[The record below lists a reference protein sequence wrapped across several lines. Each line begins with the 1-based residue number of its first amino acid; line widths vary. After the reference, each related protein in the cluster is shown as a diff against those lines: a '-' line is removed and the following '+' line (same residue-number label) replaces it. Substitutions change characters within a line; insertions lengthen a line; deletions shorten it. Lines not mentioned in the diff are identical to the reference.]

1 MANAETKKRPGIML
15 YFETIRNCTKR
26 LDFEEKGRLF
36 DAILAYGEDG
46 NLPDFSE
53 EEDLSLCIA
62 WDVIRPQI
70 DTIIYGIRK
79 NAKWHKMRHVRGGA
93 IKIYMRRHTNAYE
106 RIRPHSVL
114 YV

>member
-46 NLPDFSE
+46 TLPDFSE

-70 DTIIYGIRK
+70 DNDNLRYQEK
-79 NAKWHKMRHVRGGA
+79 CQMAQNAARARW
-93 IKIYMRRHTNAYE
+93 
-106 RIRPHSVL
+106 SD
-114 YV
+114 